1 MTRKPT
7 FSHIVFMTRR
17 FEEMKAWYINVFG
30 AEIVHGDP
38 ALAFLTYD
46 DESHRFAIAN
56 LDVLKPDV
64 PPDSGRGEIG
74 VNHVAYTY
82 AKAGD
87 LLDTYA
93 RLKEQGLKPYW
104 PVHHGFTLSFYYQ
117 DPDGNRIELQVE
129 SCTSEEAFE
138 FMRSE
143 AFAKNPVGV
152 SVDPEALL
160 ARYREGASEGEL
172 TAYHEGKPDPIPDAH
187 GIA

>member
-1 MTRKPT
+1 MTTTPT
-7 FSHIVFMTRR
+7 FSHVVFMTRR
-17 FEEMKAWYINVFG
+17 FEAMKAWYMQVFG

-64 PPDSGRGEIG
+64 PADSGPGEIG
-74 VNHVAYTY
+74 VNHIAYTFP
-82 AKAGD
+82 KAAD

-93 RLKEQGLKPYW
+93 RLKDEGVTPYW

-129 SCTSEEAFE
+129 TCDSQAAFDY
-138 FMRSE
+138 MRSE
-143 AFAKNPVGV
+143 AFASNPVGV
-152 SVDPEALL
+152 DVDPEALL
-160 ARYREGASEGEL
+160 ERYRAGASEAELITRPAGEP
-172 TAYHEGKPDPIPDAH
+172 APIPAAH

>member
-1 MTRKPT
+1 MATPPT
-7 FSHIVFMTRR
+7 FSHVVYMTRR

-30 AEIVHGDP
+30 AEVVHGDP

-56 LDVLKPDV
+56 LDVLKPDAPAV
-64 PPDSGRGEIG
+64 SGPGEIG

-82 AKAGD
+82 ASAAD
-87 LLDTYA
+87 LLETYA
-93 RLKEQGLKPYW
+93 RLKEQGLIPYW

-129 SCTSEEAFE
+129 SCNSKDAFD

-143 AFAKNPVGV
+143 AFAENPVGV
-152 SVDPEALL
+152 EVDPETLL
-160 ARYREGASEGEL
+160 ARYRAGASEAEL
-172 TAYHEGKPDPIPDAH
+172 TARPAGKPSPIPASH
-187 GIA
+187 GLT

>member
-1 MTRKPT
+1 MTTTPT

-30 AEIVHGDP
+30 AEVVHENP

-56 LDVLKPDV
+56 LDVLKPNE
-64 PPDSGRGEIG
+64 PADSGRGEIG

-82 AKAGD
+82 ASAGD

-93 RLKEQGLKPYW
+93 RLKKHGLEPYW

-129 SCTSEEAFE
+129 TCSSKEAFD

-143 AFAKNPVGV
+143 VFAENPVGV
-152 SVDPEALL
+152 EVDPEALL
-160 ARYREGASEGEL
+160 TRYRAGASEGEL
-172 TAYHEGKPDPIPDAH
+172 KARPEGEPSLIPDAH

>member
-1 MTRKPT
+1 MATIPT

-17 FEEMKAWYINVFG
+17 FEQMKSWYIDVFG
-30 AEIVHGDP
+30 AEIVHGDA

-64 PPDSGRGEIG
+64 PADSGRGEIG
-74 VNHVAYTY
+74 VNHVAYAY
-82 AKAGD
+82 ATAGE

-93 RLKEQGLKPYW
+93 RLKEHGLKPYW

-129 SCTSEEAFE
+129 TCSSREAFE
-138 FMRSE
+138 FMRSD
-143 AFAKNPVGV
+143 AFANNPVGV
-152 SVDPEALL
+152 EVDPEALL
-160 ARYREGASEGEL
+160 ARYRAGASESEL
-172 TAYHEGKPDPIPDAH
+172 TARPEGEPSPIPDAH
-187 GIA
+187 GLV